1 MNYFSHAF
9 QKMFVP
15 KVGTTLVTS
24 TSSSTDKL
32 TAGELGIFNSKTFKG
47 FGTPGSTN
55 NHKMFIIAQ
64 GSYHTTD
71 ALSSFIGGLQE
82 SVKSRPI
89 NPKYIDQFYK
99 VCPRTPQNEVWTI
112 GYNGVDSSCGTISG
126 KCSNKYTIR
135 IDVQDEFIL
144 RTYNRNLYRYF
155 TVETPCCD
163 ECSEECIAAD
173 VDPKWIADEL
183 VKKINKD
190 PEISQFVFAEVLLE
204 SAINHDDDELIT
216 YNVTIT
222 DAGNAGALTDVVTFY
237 SDTLENP
244 TRLSYATGVS
254 IYEVI
259 LPASAD
265 APTLADDI
273 DGAGLNP
280 DAVEATGEF
289 LPIRTLC
296 VTLAQSTGVDN
307 ETEFTSFL
315 SGRTDIVAGSIVI
328 TAGTSADSITFKQY
342 ATETVIETADTR
354 PSGEFEIIPSYNQY
368 DIDGNLLN
376 VVTIGECPCP
386 TAPTA
391 YTDAVGIKLTASF
404 RETKFGT
411 CSFHPRDSYTIQPIR
426 IYVDLVDDAE
436 LCTDKHTKWST
447 TQLQVGS
454 QASGLG
460 ETVLRQYLLNMGYK
474 QEYYE
479 YEPRWRE
486 VMDQQHLN
494 VIDKDKY
501 YVLYY
506 LSHYIPNSFSKGMS
520 VTSYDEKYVLCFPF
534 EETDTAGMTAFEAA
548 FVGTNKLLSQSEIST
563 TPGGGLSASDFT
575 DEHTYHCPEA

>member
-32 TAGELGIFNSKTFKG
+32 VAGELGIFNAKNFKG
-47 FGTPGSTN
+47 FGTPDASN

-71 ALSSFIGGLQE
+71 ALSSFLGGLQE

-112 GYNGVDSSCGTISG
+112 GYNGVDASCGTISG

-135 IDVQDEFIL
+135 IDVSNEFIL
-144 RTYNRNLYRYF
+144 RTYNRNLYRHF

-163 ECSEECIAAD
+163 ECDENCIAAD
-173 VDPKWIADEL
+173 VNPKWIADEL
-183 VKKINKD
+183 VKKINSD

-204 SAINHDDDELIT
+204 TAVAHDDDTLIT
-216 YNVTIT
+216 YNVTVT
-222 DAGNAGALTDVVTFY
+222 DAGDAGALADVVAFY
-237 SDTLENP
+237 TAALNDP
-244 TRLSYATGVS
+244 TRLSYVDGVS
-254 IYEVI
+254 VYEVI
-259 LPASAD
+259 LPASAT
-265 APTLADDI
+265 APALADDI

-280 DAVEATGEF
+280 DAVGATGEF
-289 LPIRTLC
+289 LEARSLC
-296 VTLAQSTGVDN
+296 VTLAQSEGVDN
-307 ETEFTSFL
+307 ETNFTTFL
-315 SGRTDIVAGSIVI
+315 STRTDIVAGSIVL

-342 ATETVIETADTR
+342 ATATVTETDDSR
-354 PSGEFEIIPSYNQY
+354 PSSTFDEIPSYAQY
-368 DIDGNLLN
+368 DADGNLLN
-376 VVTIGECPCP
+376 IVAIGECPCP
-386 TAPTA
+386 AVTT
-391 YTDAVGIKLTASF
+391 YTDAVGIRLTASF
-404 RETKFGT
+404 IETKFGT
-411 CSFHPRDSYTIQPIR
+411 CSFNPRDSYTIQPVR
-426 IYVDLVDDAE
+426 LYVDLVDDAA
-436 LCTDKHTKWST
+436 LCTDKHTKWAT

-460 ETVLRQYLLNMGYK
+460 ETLLRQYILNMGYK
-474 QEYYE
+474 QEFYE

-501 YVLYY
+501 YVTYF

-534 EETDTAGMTAFEAA
+534 EETDTAGMAAFEAA
-548 FVGTNKLLSQSEIST
+548 FVGTDVLLSQSEVSS
-563 TPGGGLSASDFT
+563 TPGGGLSTGDFE
-575 DEHTYHCPEA
+575 DDHTYHCPVVV